1 MSEPTPHAS
10 EAAAARP
17 EVLDPAT
24 LEQLLAL
31 DDGALGLLG
40 EMAQIF
46 QDDTPPRLAAL
57 ERGLARQRRDEVG
70 DTAHAIKGAAST
82 MGASRLRVTAQAL
95 ESLARLGEG
104 PLEGQELL
112 ERLKAEFQEA
122 CAALQAFLAAREAQG

>member
-24 LEQLLAL
+24 VEQLLAL

-70 DTAHAIKGAAST
+70 DTAHAIKGAAGT
-82 MGASRLRVTAQAL
+82 MGASRVRALASALEAAGRNCPLPEALSGQIQAL
-95 ESLARLGEG
+95 RDAY
-104 PLEGQELL
+104 
-112 ERLKAEFQEA
+112 QEA
-122 CAALQAFLAAREAQG
+122 VSALKQYVLEP